1 MVMEAKNQAPPDS
14 ESSNAASESSPHT
27 IKHSN
32 KKGLAGFFEVLLRR
46 FKDLMH
52 IVMVVPLYALVSLI
66 LGGSLVP
73 GIIIISWAHRW
84 SNQYSEL
91 THAFVLGSSIVASFF
106 ICGFAA
112 MIILPILN
120 KVLVGHL
127 KAWKGP
133 YYSLEAIKWY
143 IHNGILYMLRYSF
156 LEFVTPSPFSLW
168 FYRAMGMKIGKGTVI
183 NSTHISDPSLL
194 ELGSKVTIG
203 GSATIVAHYGQGGF
217 LVLSPVFIGDD
228 VTIGLRATIM
238 GGVKIGKGAKILP
251 NSVVMPKTEVP
262 AGEVWG
268 GVPAHKLD
276 LKKMVLSNSPL
287 K

>member
-1 MVMEAKNQAPPDS
+1 MEAKKQAATETIDK
-14 ESSNAASESSPHT
+14 SPYA
-27 IKHSN
+27 IRHSD
-32 KKGLAGFFEVLLRR
+32 KKGFAGFWETLMRQ
-46 FKDLMH
+46 FKTVMH
-52 IVMVVPLYALVSLI
+52 IVMVVPLYGLASLI
-66 LGGSLVP
+66 LGISVMP
-73 GIIIISWAHRW
+73 GILLVRWAYHW
-84 SNQYSEL
+84 SSSFSEL
-91 THAFVLGSSIVASFF
+91 VSAFTLGAAIVASFF
-106 ICGFAA
+106 VCGFTA

-120 KVLVGHL
+120 KILVGRL
-127 KAWKGP
+127 KEWKGP

-168 FYRAMGMKIGKGTVI
+168 FYKAMGMTVGSGSVI

-194 ELGSKVTIG
+194 YLGNKVTIG
-203 GSATIVAHYGQGGF
+203 GSATIVAHYGQAGF
-217 LVLSPVFIGDD
+217 LVLSPVTIEDD

-238 GGVKIGKGAKILP
+238 GGVKIRKGAKILP

-276 LKKMVLSNSPL
+276 LKKVVSSEPQ
-287 K
+287 

>member
-1 MVMEAKNQAPPDS
+1 MEVKKPSPPLESTQNQ
-14 ESSNAASESSPHT
+14 SPHSVQN
-27 IKHSN
+27 SN
-32 KKGLAGFFEVLLRR
+32 KKGIAWTIEVMLRR
-46 FKDLMH
+46 FKTFMH
-52 IVMVVPLYALVSLI
+52 IVMVIPLYALVSVI

-73 GIIIISWAHRW
+73 GVIIIRWAHHW
-84 SNQYSEL
+84 GSQFSEL
-91 THAFVLGSSIVASFF
+91 LHAFILGSSIVASFF
-106 ICGFAA
+106 VCGFSA

-120 KVLVGHL
+120 KVLVGNL

-168 FYRAMGMKIGKGTVI
+168 FYKAMGMKIGEGTVI
-183 NSTHISDPSLL
+183 NTTHISDPSLL
-194 ELGSKVTIG
+194 DLGKKVTIG

-217 LVLSPVFIGDD
+217 LVLSPVIIEDD

-238 GGVKIGKGAKILP
+238 GGVRIGKGAKILP

-262 AGEVWG
+262 AKEVWG

-276 LKKMVLSNSPL
+276 LKKMLHSEEQ
-287 K
+287 

>member
-1 MVMEAKNQAPPDS
+1 MEAKNPSPL
-14 ESSNAASESSPHT
+14 ESTQNQSPHSVQS
-27 IKHSN
+27 SN
-32 KKGLAGFFEVLLRR
+32 KKGIAWTIEVMLRR
-46 FKDLMH
+46 FKTLMH
-52 IVMVVPLYALVSLI
+52 IVMVIPLYALVSVI

-73 GIIIISWAHRW
+73 GVLIIRWAHHW
-84 SNQYSEL
+84 GNQFSYL
-91 THAFVLGSSIVASFF
+91 VHAFILGSSIVASFF
-106 ICGFAA
+106 VCGFSA

-120 KVLVGHL
+120 KILVGNL

-168 FYRAMGMKIGKGTVI
+168 FYKAMGMKIGEGTVI
-183 NSTHISDPSLL
+183 NTSHISDPSLVA
-194 ELGSKVTIG
+194 LGKKVTIG

-217 LVLSPVFIGDD
+217 LVLSPVVIEDD

-262 AGEVWG
+262 PKEVWG

-276 LKKMVLSNSPL
+276 LKKMVHSEEQ
-287 K
+287 

>member
-1 MVMEAKNQAPPDS
+1 MEAPNRSPH
-14 ESSNAASESSPHT
+14 ESSEEQSPHN
-27 IKHSN
+27 IKKSN
-32 KKGLAGFFEVLLRR
+32 RKGVAGMLEVMLRR
-46 FKDLMH
+46 FKNLMH
-52 IVMVVPLYALVSLI
+52 IVMVIPLYGLVSII

-73 GIIIISWAHRW
+73 GVLIIRGAYHW
-84 SNQYSEL
+84 SHQFPDL
-91 THAFVLGSSIVASFF
+91 IQAFVIGSSIVCSFF
-106 ICGFAA
+106 VCGFSA

-120 KVLVGHL
+120 KILVGNL

-168 FYRAMGMKIGKGTVI
+168 FYRAMGMKIGQGTVI
-183 NSTHISDPSLL
+183 NTTHISDPSLL
-194 ELGSKVTIG
+194 ELGDKVTIG

-217 LVLSPVFIGDD
+217 LVLSPVSIGDD

-262 AGEVWG
+262 AKEVWG
-268 GVPAHKLD
+268 GGARP
-276 LKKMVLSNSPL
+276 
-287 K
+287 

>member
-1 MVMEAKNQAPPDS
+1 MEAKNP
-14 ESSNAASESSPHT
+14 SSLDPIQDSSPHS
-27 IKHSN
+27 IQDSN
-32 KKGLAGFFEVLLRR
+32 KRGMARIIEVKLRR
-46 FKDLMH
+46 FKNLMH
-52 IVMVVPLYALVSLI
+52 IIMVIPLYALVSII

-73 GIIIISWAHRW
+73 GILIIRWAHRW
-84 SNQYSEL
+84 GHQFGDFA
-91 THAFVLGSSIVASFF
+91 HAFILGSSIVASFF

-120 KVLVGHL
+120 KILVGNL

-168 FYRAMGMKIGKGTVI
+168 FYKAMGMKIGDGTVI
-183 NSTHISDPSLL
+183 NTTHISDPSLL
-194 ELGSKVTIG
+194 ELGKKVTIG
-203 GSATIVAHYGQGGF
+203 GSATIVAHYGQSGF
-217 LVLSPVFIGDD
+217 LVLSPVVIEDD

-262 AGEVWG
+262 SREVWG

-276 LKKMVLSNSPL
+276 LKKMVHSEEQ
-287 K
+287 

>member
-1 MVMEAKNQAPPDS
+1 M
-14 ESSNAASESSPHT
+14 NAHKKQQEEVDKSPYG
-27 IKHSN
+27 IRHSD
-32 KKGLAGFFEVLLRR
+32 KKGLAGFWETLMRQ
-46 FKDLMH
+46 FKTVMH
-52 IVMVVPLYALVSLI
+52 IVMVIPLYGLASII
-66 LGGSLVP
+66 LGLSVAP
-73 GIIIISWAHRW
+73 GVLIIKNTYRW
-84 SNQYSEL
+84 SQQLGEL
-91 THAFVLGSSIVASFF
+91 ASAFAVGAAVVASFF
-106 ICGFAA
+106 VCGFSA

-120 KVLVGHL
+120 KITVGRL
-127 KAWKGP
+127 KEWKGP

-168 FYRAMGMKIGKGTVI
+168 FYKAMGMKVGRGSVI

-194 ELGSKVTIG
+194 HLGKKVTIG
-203 GSATIVAHYGQGGF
+203 GSATIVAHYGQAGY
-217 LVLSPVFIGDD
+217 LVLSPVIIEDD

-238 GGVKIGKGAKILP
+238 GGVKIRKGAKILP

-276 LKKMVLSNSPL
+276 LKKVVAAESQ
-287 K
+287 

>member
-1 MVMEAKNQAPPDS
+1 MEAKN
-14 ESSNAASESSPHT
+14 ESHPESNNEQSPHNLRQ
-27 IKHSN
+27 SN
-32 KKGLAGFFEVLLRR
+32 RKGLAGILEVMLRR
-46 FKDLMH
+46 FKNLMH
-52 IVMVVPLYALVSLI
+52 IIMVVPLYGLVSFI

-73 GIIIISWAHRW
+73 GVLIIRW
-84 SNQYSEL
+84 TYRFGLQFSEL
-91 THAFVLGSSIVASFF
+91 VQAFLLGSSIVCSFF
-106 ICGFAA
+106 VCGFSA

-120 KVLVGHL
+120 KILVGNL

-168 FYRAMGMKIGKGTVI
+168 FYKAMGMKIGPGTVI
-183 NSTHISDPSLL
+183 NTTHISDPSLL

-217 LVLSPVFIGDD
+217 LVLSPVIIGDE

-262 AGEVWG
+262 PKEVWG

-276 LKKMVLSNSPL
+276 LKKMLNSEEQ
-287 K
+287 